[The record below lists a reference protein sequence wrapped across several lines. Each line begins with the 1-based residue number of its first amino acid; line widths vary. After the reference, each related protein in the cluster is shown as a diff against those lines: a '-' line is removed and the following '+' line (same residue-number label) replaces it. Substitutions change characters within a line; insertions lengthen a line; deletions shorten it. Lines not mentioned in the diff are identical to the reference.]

1 MEYAEKKE
9 YKSLNISVVTLQG
22 ESQVIYKNEIFEN
35 RIVLIVSKT
44 IKHNRVLNHV
54 DFQMEETIKR

>member
-1 MEYAEKKE
+1 TITVGLLVYNKNTIRMFINLPQVCL
-9 YKSLNISVVTLQG
+9 YKSKF
-22 ESQVIYKNEIFEN
+22 IYLY
-35 RIVLIVSKT
+35 RLIASKT